1 MKMRLRFSASLVMS
15 IAFMASSAASQPM
28 KPDPI
33 PEIAG
38 PPVGP
43 VVTTHAV
50 AIRGSRI
57 PYRAIFREYA
67 LTANGKAQATI
78 SATSYVRSDVRDPAG
93 RPVFFFFNGGPGAS
107 SSPLHFEAFGPRLR
121 GAKASSPAGFSDN
134 GSSLLDVADL
144 VFIDPVG
151 TGFSRVLPGGDARPY
166 WTPLGDAESVLYLIR
181 AWLRDNHRE
190 TSPVFIAGESY
201 GGFRLATMSR
211 DLGDL
216 NVAGL
221 VFISPSLTHCDGCAG
236 SDASFV
242 SAFPSMAMAAWHHG
256 KVAQRGRTPTRFF
269 DEASH
274 FAQTDYLLALEQGSA
289 LAPGERQRIAR
300 RMSSYIGL
308 SPEQIANADL
318 RISDDVFVD
327 SLLRDRNE
335 VIGRLDTR
343 VAAPVHP
350 PARQGRPKAANDPSL
365 GLGATNVIRSPAI
378 TRYMHDALHVP
389 IERDYVALSLDVNFS
404 WRWTDGDG
412 AGDEALSQFPLR
424 SVAKL
429 MRIRPKLRIMVVGG
443 LYDLAVPV
451 LEVRYTIDHS
461 QVPLDRVRFLVLDAG
476 HSSYDTPEARSAFA
490 GAMREFV
497 RAQLGSK

>member
-1 MKMRLRFSASLVMS
+1 MRLRFSASLIIP
-15 IAFMASSAASQPM
+15 IALLATSAASQPV

-38 PPVGP
+38 PAVGP
-43 VVTTHAV
+43 VVTTHSV
-50 AIRGSRI
+50 TIRGIRI
-57 PYRAIFREYA
+57 PYWAIFREYE
-67 LTANGKAQATI
+67 LTAKGKAQATI
-78 SATSYVRSDVRDPAG
+78 SATSYVRSDVNDPAK

-107 SSPLHFEAFGPRLR
+107 SSPLQFEAFGPRLR
-121 GAKASSPAGFSDN
+121 GPNGASEAGFSDN
-134 GSSLLDVADL
+134 SSSLLDVADL

-181 AWLRDNHRE
+181 SWLRDNHRE
-190 TSPVFIAGESY
+190 QSPVFIAGESY

-221 VFISPSLTHCDGCAG
+221 VLISPSLTHCEGCGA
-236 SDASFV
+236 SDESFV
-242 SAFPSMAMAAWHHG
+242 SKFPSMAMAAWNHG
-256 KVAQRGRTPTRFF
+256 KVAHAGRTPGQFF
-269 DEASH
+269 DQAAH
-274 FAQTDYLLALEQGSA
+274 FAETDYLLALEQGSA
-289 LAPGERQRIAR
+289 LAAGERQRIAG
-300 RMSSYIGL
+300 RMASFIGL
-308 SPEQIANADL
+308 SPEQIASANL
-318 RISDDVFVD
+318 RISDDSFVE

-335 VIGRLDTR
+335 VVGRLDTR

-378 TRYMHDALHVP
+378 TRYMHDELQVP

-404 WRWTDGDG
+404 WRWSDGG
-412 AGDEALSQFPLR
+412 EAGDEALSDFPLR

-429 MRIRPKLRIMVVGG
+429 MQARPKLRMMVVGG

-461 QVPLDRVRFLVLDAG
+461 PVPLDRVRFLVLDAG
-476 HSSYDTPEARSAFA
+476 HSSYDTPASRSAFA
-490 GAMREFV
+490 AAMREFV
-497 RAQLGSK
+497 SARLNSK